1 MKTLYLDCNM
11 GATGEMLASAL
22 LAIHPNQNQVIE
34 RLNQLNLPGIRFQ
47 AESVATGGLVGT
59 HIKILRDSA
68 VFKEDSLA
76 SGSQRF
82 SSPQSL
88 FLDSCSYQNLM
99 GDLSENCP
107 EKIQEGVQAVFRLI
121 AEAKSAVCGQPI
133 EPIES
138 MESIGAKADLPMND
152 SDLGDENETGT
163 GSRSRVQEGGNGVW
177 KVENKTA
184 IAEVIAVCVLMDE
197 LKPEKVVASCV
208 QVGSGVERRDHGFF
222 PIPSPEVAWMLRGV
236 PTYGG
241 QIQQIQADRIQA
253 DWIQADWT
261 QKDQIQKDQIQ
272 KEVCDL
278 TGAGLLKH
286 FVQEFGSQ
294 PRMRVE
300 EIGYGFAFANSL
312 NTGDTGMR
320 IVADTGIVM
329 RAMMGESAAHEDS
342 VLELCCNLDDMTPE
356 RIGFAMEEL
365 FLAGALDVYTTPI
378 GMKKN
383 RPAVLLICM
392 CRVELRERMIKL
404 LFLHTTT
411 LGIREKVCNRYVMKR
426 FMETVETEYGPV
438 RIKHVSGWGVEREK
452 AEYDDLV
459 RIARQQNL
467 SIAQVDDLVK
477 KRRDLDKKS

>member
-1 MKTLYLDCNM
+1 M

-22 LAIHPNQNQVIE
+22 LAIHPNQKQVIE

-47 AESVATGGLVGT
+47 VESVATGGLVGT
-59 HIKILRDSA
+59 HMKILRDSA
-68 VFKEDSLA
+68 VFEEDSLA

-82 SSPQSL
+82 SPPQSL

-121 AEAKSAVCGQPI
+121 AEAKSAVCDQPI
-133 EPIES
+133 ELIES
-138 MESIGAKADLPMND
+138 MESIEAKVDLPMND

-163 GSRSRVQEGGNGVW
+163 GSRSRVQEDGTGVW

-241 QIQQIQADRIQA
+241 QIQQIQAD
-253 DWIQADWT
+253 WT
-261 QKDQIQKDQIQ
+261 QKDQIQK
-272 KEVCDL
+272 ETCDL
-278 TGAGLLKH
+278 TGAALLKH

-312 NTGDTGMR
+312 NTGHTGMR

>member
-22 LAIHPNQNQVIE
+22 LAIHPNQKQVIE

-47 AESVATGGLVGT
+47 VESVATGGLVGT
-59 HIKILRDSA
+59 HMKILRDSA
-68 VFKEDSLA
+68 VFEEDSLA

-82 SSPQSL
+82 SPPQSL

-121 AEAKSAVCGQPI
+121 AEAKSAVCDQPI
-133 EPIES
+133 ELIES
-138 MESIGAKADLPMND
+138 MESIEAKVDLPMND

-163 GSRSRVQEGGNGVW
+163 GSRSRVQEDGTGVW

-241 QIQQIQADRIQA
+241 QIQQIQAD
-253 DWIQADWT
+253 WT
-261 QKDQIQKDQIQ
+261 QKDQIQK
-272 KEVCDL
+272 EACDL
-278 TGAGLLKH
+278 TGAALLKH

-312 NTGDTGMR
+312 NTGHTGMR

>member
-22 LAIHPNQNQVIE
+22 LAIHPNPDQVIE
-34 RLNQLNLPGIRFQ
+34 RLNELNLPGIRFQ
-47 AESVATGGLVGT
+47 AESMATGGLVGT
-59 HIKILRDSA
+59 HMKILRDSA

-82 SSPQSL
+82 SPRPQSL
-88 FLDSCSYQNLM
+88 FMDSCSHQNLID
-99 GDLSENCP
+99 DLSECCP
-107 EKIQEGVQAVFRLI
+107 EEIREDVQAVFRLI
-121 AEAKSAVCGQPI
+121 AEAKSAVCGYPI

-138 MESIGAKADLPMND
+138 IESIEAKADLPMND
-152 SDLGDENETGT
+152 NDLGDEKENGT
-163 GSRSRVQEGGNGVW
+163 GSRAQEDGNGVW
-177 KVENKTA
+177 KAAKIWEAENGTA

-197 LKPEKVVASCV
+197 LKPEKIVASCV
-208 QVGSGVERRDHGFF
+208 QVGSGLERRNHGFF

-241 QIQQIQADRIQA
+241 QIRQIQADWTQENR
-253 DWIQADWT
+253 T
-261 QKDQIQKDQIQ
+261 QKDQIQK
-272 KEVCDL
+272 EPCDL
-278 TGAGLLKH
+278 TGASLIKH

-300 EIGYGFAFANSL
+300 EIGYGFVFANSL
-312 NTGDTGMR
+312 NTDHTGMMR
-320 IVADTGIVM
+320 IGADTGIVM
-329 RAMMGESAAHEDS
+329 RAMIGESAENQDS

-383 RPAVLLICM
+383 RPAVLLTCM
-392 CRVELRERMIKL
+392 CRAELRERMIKL

-459 RIARQQNL
+459 KIARQQNL
-467 SIAQVDDLVK
+467 SISQVDDLVK
-477 KRRDLDKKS
+477 RQRDLNKE

>member
-22 LAIHPNQNQVIE
+22 LAIHPNQKQVIE

-47 AESVATGGLVGT
+47 VESVATGGLVGT
-59 HIKILRDSA
+59 HMKILRDSA
-68 VFKEDSLA
+68 VFEEDSLA

-82 SSPQSL
+82 SPPQSL

-133 EPIES
+133 ELIES
-138 MESIGAKADLPMND
+138 MESIEAKVDLPMND

-163 GSRSRVQEGGNGVW
+163 GSRSRVQEDGTGVW

-241 QIQQIQADRIQA
+241 QIQQIQAD
-253 DWIQADWT
+253 WT
-261 QKDQIQKDQIQ
+261 QKDQIQK
-272 KEVCDL
+272 EACDL
-278 TGAGLLKH
+278 TGAALLKH

-312 NTGDTGMR
+312 NTGHTGMR

>member
-22 LAIHPNQNQVIE
+22 LAIHPNQKQVIE

-59 HIKILRDSA
+59 HMKILRDSA
-68 VFKEDSLA
+68 VFEEDSLA

-82 SSPQSL
+82 SPPQSL

-121 AEAKSAVCGQPI
+121 AEAKSAVCDQPI
-133 EPIES
+133 ELIES
-138 MESIGAKADLPMND
+138 MESIEAKVDLPMND

-163 GSRSRVQEGGNGVW
+163 GSRSRVQEDGTGVW

-241 QIQQIQADRIQA
+241 QIQQIQAD
-253 DWIQADWT
+253 WT
-261 QKDQIQKDQIQ
+261 QKDQIQK
-272 KEVCDL
+272 EACDL
-278 TGAGLLKH
+278 TGAALLKH

-312 NTGDTGMR
+312 NTGHTGMR